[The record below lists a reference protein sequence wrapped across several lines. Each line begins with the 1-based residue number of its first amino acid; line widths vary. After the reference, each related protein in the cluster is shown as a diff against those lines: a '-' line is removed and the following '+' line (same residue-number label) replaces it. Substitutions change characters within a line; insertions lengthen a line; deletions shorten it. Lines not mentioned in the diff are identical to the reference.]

1 LKGHIDKFWSG
12 NKKLEIM
19 TKEMAAMTVRTFDEL
34 GKKLSRTPIKF
45 HYIFNMRDI
54 NKV

>member
-34 GKKLSRTPIKF
+34 GKKLPRTPIKF